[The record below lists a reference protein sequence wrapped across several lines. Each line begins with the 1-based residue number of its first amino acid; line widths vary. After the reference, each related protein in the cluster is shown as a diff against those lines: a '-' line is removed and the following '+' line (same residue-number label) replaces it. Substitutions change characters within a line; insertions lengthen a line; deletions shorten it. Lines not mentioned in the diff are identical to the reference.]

1 MPLPNQEGYG
11 LRVGL
16 MTARK
21 QRKMDQ
27 PNSVPLMSQ
36 QTQPYNTLPTA
47 DAVQRRLV
55 QVLFVGVFMA
65 ALDSAI
71 VGPVLPALRAAFGI
85 DNRTAGLLSTVFSLS
100 SLCSTALMAYFS
112 DRHGRRPVYLASV
125 ALFAMGSL
133 CIAAAPSFDLLLVG
147 RAIQGI
153 GAGGIAPVASA
164 VIGDVFASERRGRIL
179 GLMGATHGMAFVLGP
194 PLATVL
200 TSTLGWR
207 WLFLVNIPVAL
218 IVLWLGA
225 RSLPRQHTSTAPG
238 PIDLAGITVTLLFL
252 LSLVM
257 GISRLADSATGVLLW
272 PWFLAASG
280 VLLPALVVI
289 EKRQVQPLIPMDL
302 FANRQLAF
310 AYVLTLGVGF
320 SMGGIVFLST
330 IAMLA
335 YGVNVDYAGLALL
348 PLVLCSLV
356 GSMAAGRLLNRL
368 GARNMV
374 IFGFG
379 LLTLGYLQ
387 SAVPQTGFAAFVV
400 ASVLV
405 GIGLGVVVSGALRT
419 IAIDEAPQA
428 LRGTAQGLINIF
440 NAVGTLLAVT
450 CISAIADFEGGEL
463 TGFGHAYLALG
474 LSMFVMLLMALG
486 LKRNS
491 TKSAAEPTSSVG
503 T

>member
-1 MPLPNQEGYG
+1 MNLP
-11 LRVGL
+11 
-16 MTARK
+16 A
-21 QRKMDQ
+21 
-27 PNSVPLMSQ
+27 
-36 QTQPYNTLPTA
+36 A
-47 DAVQRRLV
+47 DAVPRGLV
-55 QVLFVGVFMA
+55 QVLFIGVFMA

-85 DNRTAGLLSTVFSLS
+85 DNRTAGLLTTVFSLS

-125 ALFAMGSL
+125 ALFAIGSL
-133 CIAAAPSFDLLLVG
+133 CIAAAPSFDQLLIG

-164 VIGDVFASERRGRIL
+164 VIGDVFTAERRGRIL
-179 GLMGATHGMAFVLGP
+179 GLIGATHGMAFVLGP

-218 IVLWLGA
+218 VVLWLGA
-225 RSLPRQHTSTAPG
+225 RSLPHQRTLAAPG

-252 LSLVM
+252 LCLVM
-257 GISRLADSATGVLLW
+257 GISRLPDSATGMLLW

-280 VLLPALVVI
+280 VLLAALVFI
-289 EKRQVQPLIPMDL
+289 EKRQAQALVPIEL
-302 FANRQLAF
+302 FSNRQLSC

-320 SMGGIVFLST
+320 SMGGIVFLTS
-330 IAMLA
+330 IATLA
-335 YGVNVDYAGLALL
+335 YGVGVEHAGLALL
-348 PLVLCSLV
+348 PLVLCSMV

-368 GARNMV
+368 GARKMV
-374 IFGFG
+374 IFGFS

-387 SAVPQTGFAAFVV
+387 SALPQTGFAAFLA

-419 IAIDEAPQA
+419 IAIDEAPPH

-450 CISAIADFEGGEL
+450 CISAIADLDGGEL
-463 TGFGHAYLALG
+463 RGFGHAYLALG
-474 LSMFVMLLMALG
+474 LSMLLMLLMAFG
-486 LKRNS
+486 LKS
-491 TKSAAEPTSSVG
+491 KSSETVSGPPP
-503 T
+503 

>member
-1 MPLPNQEGYG
+1 
-11 LRVGL
+11 
-16 MTARK
+16 
-21 QRKMDQ
+21 
-27 PNSVPLMSQ
+27 MSQ
-36 QTQPYNTLPTA
+36 QTQLSPPLPAA

-71 VGPVLPALRAAFGI
+71 VGPVLPALREAFGI
-85 DNRTAGLLSTVFSLS
+85 DNRTAGLLTTVFSLS
-100 SLCSTALMAYFS
+100 SMCSTALMAYFS

-125 ALFAMGSL
+125 ALFALGSL

-147 RAIQGI
+147 RAIQGL

-164 VIGDVFASERRGRIL
+164 VIGDVFTAERRGRIL
-179 GLMGATHGMAFVLGP
+179 GLIGATHGMAFVLGP

-207 WLFLVNIPVAL
+207 WLFLVNLPVAL
-218 IVLWLGA
+218 VVLRLGA
-225 RSLPRQHTSTAPG
+225 RYLPRHRSDAAPG

-252 LSLVM
+252 LFLVM
-257 GISRLADSATGVLLW
+257 GISRLPDSATGLMLW
-272 PWFLAASG
+272 PWFLAVSG
-280 VLLPALVVI
+280 VLLAALVVI
-289 EKRQVQPLIPMDL
+289 EKRQAQALIPIDL
-302 FANRQLAF
+302 FANRQLAI

-320 SMGGIVFLST
+320 SMGGIVFLTT
-330 IAMLA
+330 IATLA
-335 YGVNVDYAGLALL
+335 YGVSVEYAGLALL
-348 PLVLCSLV
+348 PLVICSMV

-387 SAVPQTGFAAFVV
+387 SAMPETGFTAFVV

-419 IAIDEAPQA
+419 IAIDEAPPAQ
-428 LRGTAQGLINIF
+428 RGTAQGLINIF

-450 CISAIADFEGGEL
+450 FISAIADFEGGEL
-463 TGFGHAYLALG
+463 TGFGHAYLALT
-474 LSMFVMLLMALG
+474 LTMLVMLLMAFG
-486 LKRNS
+486 LKR
-491 TKSAAEPTSSVG
+491 KSSGSVVGPATSVG
-503 T
+503 RQE